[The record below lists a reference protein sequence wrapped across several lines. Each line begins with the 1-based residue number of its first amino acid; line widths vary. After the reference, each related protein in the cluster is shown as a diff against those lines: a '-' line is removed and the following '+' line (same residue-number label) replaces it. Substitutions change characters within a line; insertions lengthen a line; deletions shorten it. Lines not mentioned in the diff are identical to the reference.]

1 MNKDTQEETKVIN
14 EFAKDT
20 MQKFEGIIKARDEE
34 SLRNIPLNKL
44 SKYRHSITFYILSKD
59 IKSYTRYFTYI
70 SFDQGSYIRGLDN
83 NLNRFRSYDDARN
96 YILRADHSNKLIK
109 LLFDYIDR
117 ITLQLERVNERQQD
131 IFSSIAGQNKI
142 YTEQLNKMITKV
154 VR

>member
-20 MQKFEGIIKARDEE
+20 MQKFEGVIDGGRAWEG
-34 SLRNIPLNKL
+34 LRNTPEQ
-44 SKYRHSITFYILSKD
+44 YRHSIKFYILSKD

-70 SFDQGSYIRGLDN
+70 SFGQGSYIRGLDS
-83 NLNRFRSYDDARN
+83 NRFGFKTYDHARN
-96 YILRADHSNKLIK
+96 YILEVDHSNKLIK